1 MIVHNYYLPQYPN
14 IGTQYPSDKNV
25 RGILCKKGG
34 WATQYVTLWIERHTS
49 NWKINSTRV
58 IHKVA
63 QTRGLSLI
71 EIGDKMR
78 IQDENSTIEIK
89 WGQISFVT

>member
-1 MIVHNYYLPQYPN
+1 MLEEFCAN
-14 IGTQYPSDKNV
+14 K
-25 RGILCKKGG
+25 C
-34 WATQYVTLWIERHTS
+34 IERHK
-49 NWKINSTRV
+49 WKINSTWV

-63 QTRGLSLI
+63 QTRDLSLI

-89 WGQISFVT
+89 RDQISFVT

>member
-1 MIVHNYYLPQYPN
+1 MLEGFCAKREVGLHIMSLYGLK
-14 IGTQYPSDKNV
+14 GTSD
-25 RGILCKKGG
+25 
-34 WATQYVTLWIERHTS
+34 
-49 NWKINSTRV
+49 WKINSTRV

-78 IQDENSTIEIK
+78 IQDENSTIEINRD
-89 WGQISFVT
+89 QISFVT

>member
-25 RGILCKKGG
+25 RGVLCKKGG
-34 WATQYVTLWIERHTS
+34 WAIHIMSQYALKGTS
-49 NWKINSTRV
+49 DWKINSTRV

-71 EIGDKMR
+71 EIGDKLR
-78 IQDENSTIEIK
+78 IQDENNTIENK
-89 WGQISFVT
+89 GDQISFVT

>member
-1 MIVHNYYLPQYPN
+1 MVKGFCAKKEVRLHSMSHYGLKD
-14 IGTQYPSDKNV
+14 TSD
-25 RGILCKKGG
+25 
-34 WATQYVTLWIERHTS
+34 
-49 NWKINSTRV
+49 WKINSTRV
-58 IHKVA
+58 IHKVV

-89 WGQISFVT
+89 WDQISFVT